1 MLKRS
6 LLKPKS
12 LPKRPLKL
20 KKGRLSVGKV
30 GIKPKKVPKDT
41 LAWIKAI
48 PRGQHG
54 SGHLQQR
61 LWRLTSDL
69 VRIWDWHQFGGKCVA
84 TGKQLASWNDGQAGH
99 FKSWQKCNGI
109 YKFDTSNIFLQS
121 AYSNSF
127 GDKDDWK
134 RFEEEIVRRYGAHH
148 LDYIEKENAKTPLK
162 ISNEWVLQTMKQ
174 RLEEM
179 KVLKEKPPY
188 YKRTTT
194 LLEELK

>member
-30 GIKPKKVPKDT
+30 GIRPKKVPKDT

-48 PRGQHG
+48 PRGAHG

-61 LWRLTSDL
+61 LWRLTSDYK
-69 VRIWDWHQFGGKCVA
+69 RIKDWHEFEGKCVA
-84 TGKQLASWNDGQAGH
+84 TGKKLATWNDGQAGH
-99 FKSWQKCNGI
+99 FKSYQKCNGMF
-109 YKFDTSNIFLQS
+109 KFDLSNIFLQS

-134 RFEEEIVRRYGAHH
+134 AFEQEITRRYGKGH
-148 LDYIEKENAKTPLK
+148 LELIENVNEIAPPKITP
-162 ISNEWVLQTMKQ
+162 IEV
-174 RLEEM
+174 LEEM
-179 KVLKEKPPY
+179 EFLLKEMSKLPEQPPY
-188 YKRTTT
+188 YKRAQT